1 MAELVRTKAPLTLV
15 RLTYCKPVEELDRL
29 MPDHAAW
36 LQSCIEQDLLIIA
49 GRQVPRVGGVLI
61 FRGHREEVAALA
73 ATDPFVVN
81 GAATLEAVE
90 FVASFASD
98 GFAALVA

>member
-1 MAELVRTKAPLTLV
+1 MPDLVRTDAPLTLI
-15 RLTYCKPVEELDRL
+15 RLTYQASIEELDRL

-36 LQSCIEQDLLIIA
+36 LQKCIEEGVLIVA

-61 FRGHREEVAALA
+61 FRGHRDEVAALA

-90 FVASFASD
+90 FVARFASD
-98 GFAALVA
+98 GFAALIQ

>member
-1 MAELVRTKAPLTLV
+1 MADLVRTDAPLTLV
-15 RLTYCKPVEELDRL
+15 RLTYQVSIKELDRL

-36 LQSCIEQDLLIIA
+36 LQKCIEQDVLIVA

-61 FRGHREEVAALA
+61 FRGHRDEVAALA

-90 FVASFASD
+90 FVARFASD
-98 GFAALVA
+98 GFAALVQ